1 MLIKN
6 IKEIVKIIPNSLC
19 DRLDVATIPPL
30 SNVPVCAS
38 GEGCVYRY
46 SLGGFNGEKIY
57 LCRNPNEGVYTK
69 FKDLD

>member
-46 SLGGFNGEKIY
+46 SLGGFNG
-57 LCRNPNEGVYTK
+57 
-69 FKDLD
+69 